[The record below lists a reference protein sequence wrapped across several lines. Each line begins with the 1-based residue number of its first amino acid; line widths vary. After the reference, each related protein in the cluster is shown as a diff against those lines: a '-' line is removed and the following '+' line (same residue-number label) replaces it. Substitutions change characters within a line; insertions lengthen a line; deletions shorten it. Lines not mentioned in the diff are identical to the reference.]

1 MAGVLLAGLEQDV
14 ERAVALAVERGVRAP
29 AGAQEGFHPRHVEA
43 AQRVAR
49 VGLHRL
55 GRLAGPHGHGERR
68 HQHAGGEAYGGASAQ
83 RHTACLGSAPPAAAR
98 ALSAAAEANRQ
109 RPRPRSAARLRS
121 FPFKSRPSEIPRNLF
136 ITAPG
141 RIEQGDRDAA

>member
-1 MAGVLLAGLEQDV
+1 MSAPLPWLSNGVFGLQPARRRASTRATSRRRSALRASVCTALGDWLAHMGTANDATSTPAAKPMA
-14 ERAVALAVERGVRAP
+14 AP
-29 AGAQEGFHPRHVEA
+29 
-43 AQRVAR
+43 
-49 VGLHRL
+49 
-55 GRLAGPHGHGERR
+55 
-68 HQHAGGEAYGGASAQ
+68 SAQ